1 MTTEPDNDADLAD
14 LSHLRS
20 TDVSQSMIAYT
31 RHAWQRRHFAYAMPA
46 ERFRSRHQNTVLGN
60 LWNLLNPLLTAGVY
74 FLIFGLV
81 LNASRGIDNYIL
93 WLVIGL
99 FVFRL
104 TNATVMQGASSVTAR
119 QGLVRSLKFPRV
131 LLPVSTTIGELL
143 TFMFEVIILFVFAF
157 ATGEGV
163 TWRVVALPAVLTL
176 HTVFNLG
183 VALIVA
189 RLNDSFRDVQ
199 QFLPFV
205 FQLMRYLTGVMIPVS
220 RFEGAG
226 PPWVYYVISWNPL
239 VQIIDLYRWAFMPET
254 VHITMW
260 DLAHAIGVSFL
271 VLLIGYRFFIGA
283 EHRYGR
289 P

>member
-1 MTTEPDNDADLAD
+1 MVTTEDV
-14 LSHLRS
+14 SHLRS
-20 TDVSQSMIAYT
+20 SDASQSLLTYV
-31 RHAWQRRHFAYAMPA
+31 RHAWRRRHFAYAMPA

-74 FLIFGLV
+74 FLIFGV
-81 LNASRGIDNYIL
+81 ILNASRGVDNYIF

-99 FVFRL
+99 FAFRL
-104 TNATVMQGASSVTAR
+104 TNSTVMQGATSITSR

-143 TFMFEVIILFVFAF
+143 SFAFEVIILFIFAF
-157 ATGEGV
+157 ATGEGISWKV
-163 TWRVVALPAVLTL
+163 ILLPAVVLL

-189 RLNDSFRDVQ
+189 RLNDTFRDVQ
-199 QFLPFV
+199 QLIPFI
-205 FQLMRYLTGVMIPVS
+205 FMLLRYLTGVMIPIT
-220 RFEGAG
+220 RFEESA
-226 PPWVYYVISWNPL
+226 PLAVYYVLSWNPL
-239 VQIIDLYRWAFMPET
+239 VQILDLYRWVFMESGAHVT
-254 VHITMW
+254 LFDVVH
-260 DLAHAIGVSFL
+260 AVVVSIVIFL
-271 VLLIGYRFFIGA
+271 VGLKFFAGA

>member
-1 MTTEPDNDADLAD
+1 MTIEPDRNDEAAD
-14 LSHLRS
+14 LSNLRS

-31 RHAWQRRHFAYAMPA
+31 RHAWRRRHFAYAMPA

-60 LWNLLNPLLTAGVY
+60 VWNLLSPLLTAGVY
-74 FLIFGLV
+74 FLIFALV

-104 TNATVMQGASSVTAR
+104 TNATVMQGASSITGR

-143 TFMFEVIILFVFAF
+143 PFMFEVIILFVFAF

-163 TWRVVALPAVLTL
+163 TWRVVVLPAVLVL

-183 VALIVA
+183 LALIVA

-205 FQLMRYLTGVMIPVS
+205 FMLMRYLTGVMIPVS
-220 RFEGAG
+220 RFADAG
-226 PPWVYYVISWNPL
+226 PSWVYYLISWNPL

-254 VHITMW
+254 VDITTL
-260 DLAHAIGVSFL
+260 DLAHAIGVSIL
-271 VLLIGYRFFIGA
+271 VLLIGYRFFIKA